1 VALSTGRSRCFC
13 AVLPLSG
20 ILILAQLGS
29 PSHAA
34 GPAYSWAGCYV
45 GAQAGVTSSK
55 SNWAYT
61 NSNAYSATG
70 NTDPQLVPGAS
81 FSDDRGLIG
90 LQGGC
95 NRAIADSWIVGVE
108 GAWIASPMNHDTN
121 NNFIPFPQD
130 PEFNYREIVTT
141 NILSVFGVTGR
152 LGFAV
157 SPYWLVYAK
166 GGYALGE
173 IKTSGRVSPAFDP
186 AIFDWTDTR
195 WHSGW
200 TAGAGV
206 EYRLF
211 NNVTL
216 GVEYA
221 YYRFSSAAHSGVISA
236 TDTVNGVTSP
246 ANPVNHRVNADM
258 QTVMARI
265 NFGLYPGPP
274 ADMQQQSQFPGTFSA
289 FTNSE
294 VRYSSWNGTR
304 GSNIFAADRGSGY
317 QIYAPTTAGFDYEV
331 PSELKL
337 ESRFKGG
344 YVYSN
349 HSTPNQLAIYNGPI
363 DTQATF
369 NATFQ
374 NFDTIKPTL
383 GVALN
388 LPTGNSFL
396 PGNERFARMDPDLVD
411 VGSYGVGFNVNP
423 TAGFVVGIN
432 ESTAL
437 SMSAGYAWQ
446 GAFTKEAINLGLTPS
461 NFLISTFDIMQRVK
475 PGDIFTAN
483 ANLTSSVGKNLLLAA
498 SFAYMSESK
507 LTIDG
512 IPAGRAGAHYV
523 SNLAV
528 NYQIDE
534 RWALALNGSWSF
546 QEKNDISNFLGGL
559 IAEPKN
565 SNSHMLIGSFEPSY
579 QLTDSLRL
587 AVNYSVL
594 YRNANFYNQ
603 LEDQFSPAKL
613 KQTAGISASYAIAQ
627 NASITLRGSH
637 SWIRQNDGPLLVTT
651 ILPPPPAFVFQP
663 PTMTFEVWA
672 ASIGA
677 TMTF

>member
-1 VALSTGRSRCFC
+1 MLLTG
-13 AVLPLSG
+13 
-20 ILILAQLGS
+20 LGS
-29 PSHAA
+29 PLHAA
-34 GPAYSWAGCYV
+34 GPAYSWTGCYV

-61 NSNAYSATG
+61 NSNVYTATG
-70 NTDPQLVPGAS
+70 NTDPQVVAGAN

-90 LQGGC
+90 LQAGC
-95 NRAIADSWIVGVE
+95 NRAIANSWLVGVE
-108 GAWIASPMNHDTN
+108 GSWIASPMNHDTN

-141 NILSVFGVTGR
+141 NIRSVFGITGR
-152 LGFAV
+152 LGYTV
-157 SPYWLVYAK
+157 SPDWLVYAK
-166 GGYALGE
+166 GGYAIAE
-173 IKTSGRVSPAFDP
+173 IETSGRVSPAFDP
-186 AIFDWTDTR
+186 AIFDFTDTR

-200 TAGAGV
+200 TAGGGV

-211 NNVTL
+211 NNVTV
-216 GVEYA
+216 GAEYA
-221 YYRFSSAAHSGVISA
+221 YYRFGNANHSGVVSA
-236 TDTVNGVTSP
+236 VDTVNGVESP
-246 ANPVNHRVNADM
+246 ATPVNHRVNAEM
-258 QTVMARI
+258 QTVMARVSYA
-265 NFGLYPGPP
+265 FGGGPYAASGP
-274 ADMQQQSQFPGTFSA
+274 DAAYAAYLKAPPLAVAAATFSA
-289 FTNSE
+289 FSNSE

-304 GSNIFAADRGSGY
+304 GSNIFAPDRGSGY
-317 QIYAPTTAGFDYEV
+317 QIYSPTTAGFNYEV
-331 PSELKL
+331 PDLKL

-374 NFDTIKPTL
+374 DFETIRPTL

-396 PGNERFARMDPDLVD
+396 PGNERFTRMDPDLVD
-411 VGSYGVGFNVNP
+411 VGSYGVGFNINP
-423 TAGFVVGIN
+423 TAGFVVGLN

-437 SMSAGYAWQ
+437 SLSAGYAWQ
-446 GAFTKEAINLGLTPS
+446 GAFTKEAVQLGVTPS
-461 NFLISTFDIMQRVK
+461 NFLISTFDIRQKVN
-475 PGDIFTAN
+475 PGDTFTAN
-483 ANLTSSVGKNLLLAA
+483 ANLTSSVGKNLLLQA
-498 SFAYMSESK
+498 SFAYMAESK

-512 IPAGRAGAHYV
+512 VPAGRAGAHYV
-523 SNLAV
+523 SNAAA

-546 QEKNDISNFLGGL
+546 QEKNEISNFMGGL
-559 IAEPKN
+559 VAEPKN
-565 SNSHMLIGSFEPSY
+565 SNSHLLIGSIEPSY
-579 QLTDSLRL
+579 QATDSLKL

-594 YRNANFYNQ
+594 YRNQNFYNQ

-613 KQTAGISASYAIAQ
+613 KHTAGISASYAITP
-627 NASITLRGSH
+627 NASIDLRGSH
-637 SWIRQNDGPLLVTT
+637 SWVRQSDGPLLVTT
-651 ILPPPPAFVFQP
+651 ILPPPPAFALLP